1 MSLLESVPI
10 ISDIQSKHDGLKAQ
24 DWVHN
29 NWTLTIPI
37 SVLYVLLVY
46 GGRKWMESKPAY
58 DLHRTLFLW
67 NVGLAV
73 FSIFGALSVVPNL
86 VHHIYKNGFKQ
97 SVCITTTKYDP
108 HINIW
113 CLFFALSKIIELG
126 DTAFIVLRKSRLQFI
141 HWYHHMT
148 VLLSTWYTYSQCGP
162 NPTSHWL
169 GAMNYTVHCFLY
181 SYYALTAVGV
191 KFPIR
196 VAKSITIIQ
205 LIQMFMGLITTLITY
220 KTYVI
225 NKEECD
231 IKISVIYVALSVYSS
246 YALLFMYYY
255 YRRYMKSKKKK
266 E

>member
-1 MSLLESVPI
+1 MSLLEYVPI
-10 ISDIQSKHDGLKAQ
+10 ISDIQSKYDVLKAQ
-24 DWVHN
+24 DWIYN
-29 NWTLTIPI
+29 NWTLVIPI
-37 SVLYVLLVY
+37 AVLYVLLVHS
-46 GGRKWMESKPAY
+46 GQKWMESKPAY

-73 FSIFGALSVVPNL
+73 FSIFGALSIVPNL

-113 CLFFALSKIIELG
+113 LLFFALSKIIELG
-126 DTAFIVLRKSRLQFI
+126 DTAFIVLRKSRLQFL

-148 VLLSTWYTYSQCGP
+148 ILLIPWYSYSQSGA
-162 NPTSHWL
+162 NPTIQWL
-169 GAMNYTVHCFLY
+169 GAMNYSVHSFMY
-181 SYYALTAVGV
+181 SYYALKAVGV
-191 KFPIR
+191 KVPIQ

-205 LIQMFMGLITTLITY
+205 LIQMFMGLLITLVTY

-231 IKISVIYVALSVYSS
+231 VKISVIYVGLGAYGS

-255 YRRYMKSKKKK
+255 YRRYIRSKNKK
-266 E
+266 

>member
-1 MSLLESVPI
+1 MSLLEYVPI
-10 ISDIQSKHDGLKAQ
+10 ISDIQSKHDVLKAQ

-67 NVGLAV
+67 NVGLAI

-113 CLFFALSKIIELG
+113 LLFFALSKIIELG

-148 VLLSTWYTYSQCGP
+148 VLLSFWYAYSQSGS
-162 NPTSHWL
+162 NPTNQWL
-169 GAMNYTVHCFLY
+169 GAMNYSVHCFLY

-191 KFPIR
+191 KVPIR
-196 VAKSITIIQ
+196 VAKSITIMQ
-205 LIQMFMGLITTLITY
+205 LIQMFIGLITTLLAY
-220 KTYVI
+220 KTSFI
-225 NKEECD
+225 DKEECD
-231 IKISVIYVALSVYSS
+231 VKISVIYVATTVYSS

-255 YRRYMKSKKKK
+255 YRRYMRPKKKK

>member
-1 MSLLESVPI
+1 MRLLEYIPI
-10 ISDIQSKHDGLKAQ
+10 ISDIQSKHDVLKTQ
-24 DWVHN
+24 DWVFN

-37 SVLYVLLVY
+37 AVLYVLLVY

-67 NVGLAV
+67 NVGLAI
-73 FSIFGALSVVPNL
+73 FSIFGALSIVPNL
-86 VHHIYKNGFKQ
+86 VHHIYKDGFKQ

-113 CLFFALSKIIELG
+113 CFFFVLSKIVELG
-126 DTAFIVLRKSRLQFI
+126 DTAFVVLRKSPLQFL

-148 VLLSTWYTYSQCGP
+148 VLVSFMYAYSQCGA
-162 NPTSHWL
+162 NPTNQWL
-169 GAMNYTVHCFLY
+169 GAVNYCVHSFMY
-181 SYYALTAVGV
+181 SYYALKAVGV
-191 KFPIR
+191 KVPTQ
-196 VAKSITIIQ
+196 VAKSITIMQ
-205 LIQMFMGLITTLITY
+205 LIQMFVVLITTLVAY

-231 IKISVIYVALSVYSS
+231 VKISVIYLQLSLCSS

-255 YRRYMKSKKKK
+255 YRRYIRPKNKK
-266 E
+266 